1 MPGQFE
7 EIGRITDN
15 RNDDFM
21 FRQGPTKAYA
31 KTKFH
36 DHNPAYQS
44 LAHLPNVKV
53 FMEQIQAYKEYL
65 MVSGQDL
72 MKQMMEFDY
81 LLAVGELFTMVAY
94 GHLIIE
100 SAKLEKISDA
110 VMNQMFDLFVRDF
123 SKFALELYGKPVNSG
138 AQLEKIMKMIQR
150 PVADRD
156 QFEKVLNDE
165 VYSLVDAYKQN
176 P

>member
-1 MPGQFE
+1 MPGKFE

-21 FRQGPTKAYA
+21 FHQGPTKAYA

-36 DHNPAYQS
+36 DYNPAYQS

-100 SAKLEKISDA
+100 SAKIEKISDA

-123 SKFALELYGKPVNSG
+123 SAFAQELYGKPLNSD
-138 AQLEKIMKMIQR
+138 AQLEKIQKMFKR
-150 PVADRD
+150 PVPNKEE
-156 QFEKVLNDE
+156 FEKVLREE
-165 VYSLVDAYKQN
+165 VYSLVDVYHQN